1 MGAPCRGT
9 TGECDDCDHTE
20 RKFIAAMLARG
31 RDRTEIGDRIE
42 WACGHALI
50 GDEVAEALHVVNGE
64 GTVAPDRSDSAPDG
78 GRGP

>member
-1 MGAPCRGT
+1 
-9 TGECDDCDHTE
+9 
-20 RKFIAAMLARG
+20 MLARG